1 MSNNLEEKEIAND
14 PELAEPYEEL
24 ETAKFKLEDLG
35 RELGSAH
42 IMGNE
47 RYKEAEAEVKR
58 CWSRIAFYNMSK
70 RLFPIKDRIKEIEKQ
85 LKINEANDYM
95 TYELRKCDNIRCVSF
110 MFKHYNG
117 KDNTEQNQFHEPYI
131 MSGYDALEGYIIYDM
146 DGNIL
151 SEKLVKGMWSIYPK
165 KRGVEP
171 EYDNYVCKFLD
182 KEHVIILEKFG
193 SYGFRN
199 LFKLEKD
206 KFVLEENLGGGQLE
220 TTDELT
226 KKGLIIINGD
236 KVYNFIKGKYVC
248 KKDMGFVHP
257 SDTQIYSMMMYN
269 PDEDSDLENEIRRI
283 IKEISK
289 KNNLLHARRK
299 ESVSY
304 NNQRLEFETIL
315 FLDQDGHIVS
325 DLFIVANG
333 KVKTMPVSDENYEE
347 VLNKVEE
354 GLRESFKKSI
364 ARKEAARKAA
374 ETRAKN
380 QIINGQKA
388 AIEAIKTFGK
398 SYKPKKKKEEQK

>member
-1 MSNNLEEKEIAND
+1 
-14 PELAEPYEEL
+14 
-24 ETAKFKLEDLG
+24 
-35 RELGSAH
+35 
-42 IMGNE
+42 
-47 RYKEAEAEVKR
+47 
-58 CWSRIAFYNMSK
+58 
-70 RLFPIKDRIKEIEKQ
+70 
-85 LKINEANDYM
+85 
-95 TYELRKCDNIRCVSF
+95 
-110 MFKHYNG
+110 
-117 KDNTEQNQFHEPYI
+117 
-131 MSGYDALEGYIIYDM
+131 
-146 DGNIL
+146 
-151 SEKLVKGMWSIYPK
+151 
-165 KRGVEP
+165 
-171 EYDNYVCKFLD
+171 
-182 KEHVIILEKFG
+182 
-193 SYGFRN
+193 
-199 LFKLEKD
+199 
-206 KFVLEENLGGGQLE
+206 
-220 TTDELT
+220 
-226 KKGLIIINGD
+226 
-236 KVYNFIKGKYVC
+236 
-248 KKDMGFVHP
+248 MGFVHP